1 MLPWSRYLAFGY
13 VQTTKVQAGRL
24 ASQGYECTLSLEKYL
39 PERYTPSMEARKA
52 LRVLAELSSA
62 QWGLITSAQAAQR
75 GVSRLDLSRLAE
87 AGLLERVSHG
97 VYRDAGA
104 ASVEFEELRAT
115 WLATDPSL
123 DAEARLANAA
133 STVVVSGSSA
143 AELHGVGD
151 LRADRY
157 EFTTPTRRQSQRPDI
172 RFRVRVLPQS
182 EITLRHGLPV
192 TTVERT
198 LADLVESRVDLT
210 HVASALNDSLRQGG
224 IDLTELARLVAP
236 LAARNGMGKD
246 DGAAFVDRLL
256 VIAGMDTDAAA
267 DRIASMDA
275 LAAPIAARY
284 LEQLAA
290 QSAQVAQY
298 AKQFGSLGP
307 DPASLRAIREVLE
320 SYEHVVKPQ
329 LEAFKRMSE
338 SFAPIKEEQQRIAEV
353 LAPTLA
359 SIAAIEAFARSAHVD
374 KPKLSGI
381 TPDRGNSS

>member
-1 MLPWSRYLAFGY
+1 
-13 VQTTKVQAGRL
+13 
-24 ASQGYECTLSLEKYL
+24 
-39 PERYTPSMEARKA
+39 MEFRRA
-52 LRVLAELSSA
+52 LRALAELSSA
-62 QWGLITSAQAAQR
+62 QWGLFTSAQAAQR

-104 ASVEFEELRAT
+104 ASSEFEALRAT

-123 DAEARLANAA
+123 DAEARLAHAA

-151 LRADRY
+151 LRADRH

-172 RFRVRVLPQS
+172 RFRVRMLAQS

-192 TTVERT
+192 TTIERT

-210 HVASALNDSLRQGG
+210 HVASALNDCLRQGS
-224 IDLTELARLVAP
+224 IDLTELARLVGP
-236 LAARNGMGKD
+236 LAARNGMKKG

-256 VIAGMDTDAAA
+256 VIAGMDTKAVAN
-267 DRIASMDA
+267 RIASMDA
-275 LAAPIAARY
+275 LAAPIAVRY

-290 QSAQVAQY
+290 HSAQVAQY

-307 DPASLRAIREVLE
+307 DSASLGAICEVLE
-320 SYEHVVKPQ
+320 SYERVIKPQ

-338 SFAPIKEEQQRIAEV
+338 SLAPISEEQQRIAEA
-353 LAPTLA
+353 LAPTLS
-359 SIAAIEAFARSAHVD
+359 SITAIEAFAGSAHVD
-374 KPKLSGI
+374 KPELAGI
-381 TPDRGNSS
+381 TSDRGDSS